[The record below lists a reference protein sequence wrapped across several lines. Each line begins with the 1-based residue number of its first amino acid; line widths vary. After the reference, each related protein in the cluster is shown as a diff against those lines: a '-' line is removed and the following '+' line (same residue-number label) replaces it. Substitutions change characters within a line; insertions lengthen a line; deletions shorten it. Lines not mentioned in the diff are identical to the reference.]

1 MKLNTFEKRFVYIA
15 FHQVFTVA
23 LILCVY
29 AYDYVLRIN
38 IKQSEMAYLILAFFS
53 LIGSIAAVSGF
64 TVTELHIIKKQKAKK
79 GIDKWNLESVFVIGA
94 ICVLLLLWPML
105 TIRIEKFSLPGLL
118 IAVGVIT
125 YMIDVII
132 LLCYTTIVHRVVR
145 KQLLADTFLYK
156 FFHMLVNYEKG
167 IGIYELSQKSKEQMK
182 LKETLQQMAE
192 GELEVSLELDE
203 FHGQEKEMA
212 LAINEIQ
219 SGLKEAVE
227 ARMKEEKMKADLI
240 TNVSHDIKTPLTS
253 IVNYV
258 ELLKREKFESKDA
271 ERYVRI
277 ISDKAQRLKTLTE
290 DLVEISRISSGNIQ
304 LDMQKIDFKELSYQA
319 GGEFNE
325 RFETNNLTIITK
337 LTPQNVM
344 IEADGRQL
352 YRIVENLYSNAAKYS
367 LENTNVYVELMIED
381 TMAVFHIKNIAKYNI
396 DLPSGDYRDLT
407 ERFVRGEVSRT
418 TEGSGL
424 GLSIAKT
431 LTTLMG
437 GKFAIK
443 VVRDMFMAQV
453 KFPIKNSY

>member
-1 MKLNTFEKRFVYIA
+1 MKLTVFEKRFVYIA

-29 AYDYVLRIN
+29 AYDYVLRIDM
-38 IKQSEMAYLILAFFS
+38 IQSEIGYLIMAFFS
-53 LIGSIAAVSGF
+53 LIASIAAIAGF
-64 TVTELHIIKKQKAKK
+64 TVVEMHIIKKQKNKK
-79 GIDKWNLESVFVIGA
+79 GLDKWNFEAVIFSGL

-105 TIRIEKFSLPGLL
+105 SIQVERFSLPGLL

-125 YMIDVII
+125 YMIDVVL
-132 LLCYTTIVHRVVR
+132 LLCYTTILHRVVR
-145 KQLLADTFLYK
+145 RQLWTDTFLYK
-156 FFHMLVNYEKG
+156 LCQMLINYEKG
-167 IGIYELSQKSKEQMK
+167 ISLYELSQKAKEQLK
-182 LKETLQQMAE
+182 LKETLQRMAE
-192 GELEVSLELDE
+192 GEFDLSLESDE

-212 LAINEIQ
+212 VAINEIQ

-258 ELLKREKFESKDA
+258 ELLKREKLESEEA

-304 LDMQKIDFKELSYQA
+304 LDMHMIDFKELLYQA

-337 LTPQNVM
+337 LTPQEVL

-367 LENTNVYVELMIED
+367 LENTNIYVELMLED
-381 TMAVFHIKNIAKYNI
+381 TMAVFRIKNIAKYNI
-396 DLPSGDYRDLT
+396 EVPSGDYKDLT
-407 ERFVRGEVSRT
+407 ERFVRGEISRT

-437 GKFAIK
+437 GKFAIR
-443 VVRDMFMAQV
+443 VDRDMFMAQV
-453 KFPIKNSY
+453 KFPIKNNN